1 MPPMDALLLRLP
13 EIVSQLFAFAVAIAV
28 HESAHAWMADR
39 CGDPTARM
47 LGRITL
53 NPIKHVDPIGT
64 VLFPLMLAVVGAPV
78 FGWAK
83 PVPVVSRNFK
93 KLRRDSALVAAAGP
107 VSNLGLAGLAVALLL
122 LGKFTF
128 PNFKPLLVSL
138 LQSGAVGTPGIAAPL
153 VYLLFSL
160 ALVNLVLAI
169 FNLIP
174 IPPADGSHLI
184 MAVLPGPLAWQY
196 AQVERFG
203 FLIFIALLWVG
214 AFGWLFRP
222 FITALV
228 WILLV

>member
-1 MPPMDALLLRLP
+1 MLRLP
-13 EIVSQLFAFAVAIAV
+13 EIVSQLIAFAVAISV

-53 NPIKHVDPIGT
+53 NPIKHVDAIGT
-64 VLFPLMLAVVGAPV
+64 VAFPLMLAVVGAPV

-83 PVPVVSRNFK
+83 PVPVVGRNLK
-93 KLRRDSALVAAAGP
+93 DARRSGALVAVAGP
-107 VSNLGLAGLAVALLL
+107 ASNVALALASVTLLL
-122 LGKFTF
+122 LLKFTLPDF
-128 PNFKPLLVSL
+128 GPLLVSL
-138 LQSGAVGTPGIAAPL
+138 LQSGAAGTPGIVAPL
-153 VYLLFSL
+153 IYLLFSL

-169 FNLIP
+169 FNMIP
-174 IPPADGSHLI
+174 IPPADGSKLV
-184 MAVLPGPLAWQY
+184 MAALPGPLAWQY
-196 AQVERFG
+196 AQLQRFG

-222 FITALV
+222 FITALI

>member
-1 MPPMDALLLRLP
+1 MDSLLLRLP
-13 EIVSQLFAFAVAIAV
+13 EIASQLLAFALAIAV

-53 NPIKHVDPIGT
+53 NPLKHVDLIGT
-64 VLFPLMLAVVGAPV
+64 VAFPLMLAAVGAPL

-83 PVPVVSRNFK
+83 PVPVVPHNFRDA
-93 KLRRDSALVAAAGP
+93 RRCGALVAAAGP
-107 VSNLGLAGLAVALLL
+107 ASNLALALAALVLLLACKYSLAGFA
-122 LGKFTF
+122 
-128 PNFKPLLVSL
+128 PLLVSL

-169 FNLIP
+169 FNLVP
-174 IPPADGSHLI
+174 VPPADGSQLV
-184 MAVLPGPLAWQY
+184 MAVLPGPLAWRY
-196 AQVERFG
+196 AQLQSWG
-203 FLIFIALLWVG
+203 ILIFLALLWVG

-222 FITALV
+222 FVTALV
-228 WILLV
+228 WILLA